1 MRDLTHR
8 YFYRQMAFR
17 QIVEVLQPLHELIYI
32 TFFCPCA
39 CGYGKCPLLQVAY
52 SFHITIFLAVLIAP
66 LYFKWITEF
75 SVHVCNTFAKSL
87 NIFWFKVLYF
97 VKRFLTQSIQM
108 IDVVALNA
116 CHLLSGLYVN
126 AYLLSIAHLLTIL
139 CCSSYHFCAM
149 FPPLF
154 IVYQTMYVGT
164 YHRTI
169 YISSK
174 TPSVWQPL
182 EFKQRFLS
190 RLLSKMTIDKPPHH
204 SIKSARPYTK

>member
-1 MRDLTHR
+1 
-8 YFYRQMAFR
+8 
-17 QIVEVLQPLHELIYI
+17 
-32 TFFCPCA
+32 
-39 CGYGKCPLLQVAY
+39 
-52 SFHITIFLAVLIAP
+52 
-66 LYFKWITEF
+66 
-75 SVHVCNTFAKSL
+75 
-87 NIFWFKVLYF
+87 
-97 VKRFLTQSIQM
+97 M

-174 TPSVWQPL
+174 TPSVWQPS

-204 SIKSARPYTK
+204 SIKSARPYTKWWLRRWFSYEVVFTPPQHLILKVIKILLSRLMYSPFILKRRNLPIIFQRT